1 MTAIEILRE
10 LAALT
15 PSERREIAQ
24 RLAEM
29 EGVAVNL
36 SRRGIDTHAAAELR
50 GSLQQF
56 AEDWNSPEM
65 SVYDDYD
72 AAKATL

>member
-10 LAALT
+10 LAALS
-15 PSERREIAQ
+15 PAERREIAQ

-29 EGVAVNL
+29 EGGAVDL
-36 SRRGIDTHAAAELR
+36 RRRGIDAHAAAELR

>member
-1 MTAIEILRE
+1 
-10 LAALT
+10 LT

-24 RLAEM
+24 RLAEI
-29 EGVAVNL
+29 EGVTVNL